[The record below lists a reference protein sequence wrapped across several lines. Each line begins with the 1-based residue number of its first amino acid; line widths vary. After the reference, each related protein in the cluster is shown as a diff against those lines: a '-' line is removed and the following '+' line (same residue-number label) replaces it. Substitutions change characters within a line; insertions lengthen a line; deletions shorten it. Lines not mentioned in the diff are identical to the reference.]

1 MRTQVRWP
9 DISTLGRSVKQHLPR
24 KLIDSEQKGA
34 EPDKEQQPVSARTRS
49 HGTPEEVLDGPVSSR
64 TRSHNAGAAI
74 LAVTGGTPDGKD
86 TPGDDDMRT
95 QSLDGLVASRTRRHD
110 PKPDAA
116 PQLMA
121 VDTPAEDDDT
131 IDSDDSSSADN
142 SRPEDPLVLH
152 KSDSGITRH
161 LKTNSECL
169 STLAKTDNLAS
180 FFTIMARARNDIHLA
195 VLEAIFIASYQP
207 VLCSQKDHVRCLTLF

>member
-1 MRTQVRWP
+1 MLIRRGTWRQCCNRHTIDQFP
-9 DISTLGRSVKQHLPR
+9 SKYLPR
-24 KLIDSEQKGA
+24 KLINSEQKGA

-49 HGTPEEVLDGPVSSR
+49 RGTPEEVLECPVSSR

-74 LAVTGGTPDGKD
+74 LAVTGDTPDGKD

-95 QSLDGLVASRTRRHD
+95 QSLDGPVASRTRSHD

-116 PQLMA
+116 PRLMA
-121 VDTPAEDDDT
+121 VDTPAEEDDT
-131 IDSDDSSSADN
+131 IDSDDSSSDDD

-169 STLAKTDNLAS
+169 STLSKTDNLAS
-180 FFTIMARARNDIHLA
+180 ISPSWHEHAM
-195 VLEAIFIASYQP
+195 IFIR
-207 VLCSQKDHVRCLTLF
+207 LCWRRYLSLPTSQCCAARRTM

>member
-1 MRTQVRWP
+1 M
-9 DISTLGRSVKQHLPR
+9 
-24 KLIDSEQKGA
+24 
-34 EPDKEQQPVSARTRS
+34 
-49 HGTPEEVLDGPVSSR
+49 LDGPVSSR

-86 TPGDDDMRT
+86 TPGHDDMRT
-95 QSLDGLVASRTRRHD
+95 QTLDGPVASRTRSHD

-116 PQLMA
+116 PQLP
-121 VDTPAEDDDT
+121 VDTPAEEDDT
-131 IDSDDSSSADN
+131 IDSDDSSSDDD

-152 KSDSGITRH
+152 KCDSGITRH

-169 STLAKTDNLAS
+169 STPSKTDNLAS

>member
-1 MRTQVRWP
+1 MDT
-9 DISTLGRSVKQHLPR
+9 
-24 KLIDSEQKGA
+24 KLVE
-34 EPDKEQQPVSARTRS
+34 DKDKTGSARTRS
-49 HGTPEEVLDGPVSSR
+49 CGTPEEALDGPVSSR
-64 TRSHNAGAAI
+64 TRSHDAGAAI
-74 LAVTGGTPDGKD
+74 LAVTGCTPDGKD
-86 TPGDDDMRT
+86 TPGDNDMRT
-95 QSLDGLVASRTRRHD
+95 PSDDGPVASRTRSHD

-121 VDTPAEDDDT
+121 VDTPAEEDGT
-131 IDSDDSSSADN
+131 IDSDDSSSDIDDN

-169 STLAKTDNLAS
+169 STLSKTNNLAS
-180 FFTIMARARNDIHLA
+180 FFTILARARNDIHLA